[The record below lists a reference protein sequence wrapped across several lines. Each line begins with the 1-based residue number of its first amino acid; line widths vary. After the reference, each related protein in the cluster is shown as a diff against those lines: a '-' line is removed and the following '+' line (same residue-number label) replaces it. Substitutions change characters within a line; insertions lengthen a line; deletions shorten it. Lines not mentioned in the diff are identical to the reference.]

1 LEISFGTLTLKLD
14 RATHL
19 QGLEFQKDY
28 SKLSASEVEMLY
40 LDKDTRFQEVFSLLR
55 DAETVRS
62 RDLYN
67 NGRYFLLPLP
77 DSAPRKSS
85 LIGMLG
91 MVVHVGRKDIVKA
104 NERDTWL
111 ELLGAV
117 ITEWECDQVPVMA
130 DVWAWMIMKA
140 LKANNITSEGEM
152 HDALRA
158 HRSEE
163 ERVAFI
169 RDQLGLSG
177 LLMQTLVLSYFSR
190 VWAHFEASG
199 KGADFTFP
207 VSEKFTFPVSE
218 GRTEVDEFEGEN
230 VWKDIGGSANAS
242 ASLPVTE
249 QARAGVAAFVA
260 QARGSAAAL
269 LKPRARKGTQ
279 KRRDWRTTASCGG
292 TCFGIHSTARSLI
305 CDFF

>member
-1 LEISFGTLTLKLD
+1 
-14 RATHL
+14 
-19 QGLEFQKDY
+19 
-28 SKLSASEVEMLY
+28 
-40 LDKDTRFQEVFSLLR
+40 
-55 DAETVRS
+55 
-62 RDLYN
+62 
-67 NGRYFLLPLP
+67 
-77 DSAPRKSS
+77 
-85 LIGMLG
+85 
-91 MVVHVGRKDIVKA
+91 
-104 NERDTWL
+104 
-111 ELLGAV
+111 
-117 ITEWECDQVPVMA
+117 MA

-199 KGADFTFP
+199 KGANFTFP
-207 VSEKFTFPVSE
+207 LSE

-230 VWKDIGGSANAS
+230 VWKDSRGSANAS

-269 LKPRARKGTQ
+269 LKPRASKGSHISDAIGEQ
-279 KRRDWRTTASCGG
+279 QPVVEELA
-292 TCFGIHSTARSLI
+292 L
-305 CDFF
+305 DFIPPPAAP